1 MHPEQQNNGMNA
13 FHFFIFIFKLIMT
26 SMPLLS
32 NVNGN
37 FSDNLKKYR
46 LLFVASTRIQCVPV
60 VQHSNEIAKKKEKK
74 WLAKYDMPIPSVKD
88 SFRCCGTHFV
98 AQNEVVYL
106 LNTYSTQMICVLNV
120 HLFMYGKVCSIYIS
134 AAGNCR

>member
-60 VQHSNEIAKKKEKK
+60 VHSNEIAKKKKK
-74 WLAKYDMPIPSVKD
+74 KNGSQNTTCQFLLSKT
-88 SFRCCGTHFV
+88 RFV
-98 AQNEVVYL
+98 VVAL
-106 LNTYSTQMICVLNV
+106 TLSRKM
-120 HLFMYGKVCSIYIS
+120 KWSIYSI
-134 AAGNCR
+134 RTLLK